1 MAKKK
6 IAALLIAAAVA
17 AGGWALPAR
26 VSAAEN
32 DGTAVTWQQDETESS
47 EQNSD
52 EEAAAQE
59 QSGTSENETPAVTI
73 PGEDNEQEPEEKL
86 PAGWVKQEDGSWKY
100 RKEDGT
106 MAASEWITHLNRRYY
121 LNADEIMCTGLSMV
135 NGKLYYFE
143 SWGGAG
149 FQGWKKVG
157 GTWYYLNEDGSLRT
171 NQWFVHDK
179 RTYHVDADGVMS
191 TGWQTIDGVDYYF
204 ESWGGMRVN
213 AWAAKGSDWYY
224 MDSNGT
230 PKGEG
235 WLLYDKNWYYLRQDG
250 KMMHSEWLWYDN
262 NWYYLQSWGGMYKSQ
277 WVTIKG
283 ATYYFRSWGGIYKNG
298 WQEVDGKTYYFRSWG
313 GIYKDTYID
322 GYYVDKNGVRR
333 NSKNICVAIDAGHQ
347 RRGNSE
353 KEPIGPGSSTYKAK
367 VASGTCGV
375 ATGINEYELN
385 LAVSLKVR
393 DILEERG
400 YDVYMIRETHDVNI
414 SNSERAKLAVQ
425 NGADILVRVH
435 ANGDSNQSVYGALTM
450 APSSRNTYLS
460 GDVVSKSGHVW
471 IVIGQC
477 SDGSV
482 VVIHATPP
490 YIQLGGTVSSTGSIN
505 SEAIELANEYMKMYY
520 PVAYERYGVKV
531 LDRSYLTGVNHFT
544 WSSSILSDSEGYR
557 RKKPAEIL
565 NDLFQ

>member
-52 EEAAAQE
+52 EEAAVQE

-149 FQGWKKVG
+149 YKGWKKVGGAWYYLNEDGSVKTNEWFVHDKRTYHVDENGVMSTGLQKIDGTLYYFESWGGAGFQGWKKVG

-204 ESWGGMRVN
+204 E
-213 AWAAKGSDWYY
+213 
-224 MDSNGT
+224 
-230 PKGEG
+230 
-235 WLLYDKNWYYLRQDG
+235 
-250 KMMHSEWLWYDN
+250 
-262 NWYYLQSWGGMYKSQ
+262 SWGGMYKSQ

-414 SNSERAKLAVQ
+414 SNSERAKLAAQ

-460 GDVVSKSGHVW
+460 GDVISKSQKLSQKMIAAFCKDTGAKNRD
-471 IVIGQC
+471 VIYTDSMSG
-477 SDGSV
+477 
-482 VVIHATPP
+482 INW
-490 YIQLGGTVSSTGSIN
+490 STIPVTI
-505 SEAIELANEYMKMYY
+505 IELGFMSNPSEDRLMATEDYRNKMAQGIADGIDAYY
-520 PVAYERYGVKV
+520 E
-531 LDRSYLTGVNHFT
+531 
-544 WSSSILSDSEGYR
+544 
-557 RKKPAEIL
+557 
-565 NDLFQ
+565 

>member
-414 SNSERAKLAVQ
+414 SNSERAKLAAQ

-450 APSSRNTYLS
+450 APSSNTYLS
-460 GDVVSKSGHVW
+460 GDVVSKSQKLSQKMIAAFCKDTGAKNRD
-471 IVIGQC
+471 VIYTDSMSG
-477 SDGSV
+477 
-482 VVIHATPP
+482 INW
-490 YIQLGGTVSSTGSIN
+490 STIPVTI
-505 SEAIELANEYMKMYY
+505 IELGFMSNPSEDRLMATEDYRNKMAQGIADGIDAYY
-520 PVAYERYGVKV
+520 E
-531 LDRSYLTGVNHFT
+531 
-544 WSSSILSDSEGYR
+544 
-557 RKKPAEIL
+557 
-565 NDLFQ
+565 